1 MSERQQPKL
10 VFVGPDSGW
19 LPILDTFGQVARLHR
34 AETTA
39 DSIVQS
45 LQDADALVDASIRV
59 PLTDK
64 MIAQAPHLKVISCA
78 STGTDHVA
86 REEAKRRGIAVI
98 SLRDHPEVIA
108 NLTPAAELTWALL
121 MACARKLPAALDHVR
136 QGGWI
141 REEFPGLMLNGRQLG
156 LIGCGRI
163 GGWMARYAAAFG
175 MRVVGYDPFVS
186 AMPASITS
194 QPIDVVVRESD
205 VVSVH
210 VPLTEGTRGLLS
222 ASLLAQI
229 KPGAIVLNTSR
240 GAIIDEAALLEG
252 LKSGRIG
259 AAGIDVLDGE
269 PDIVN
274 HPLLAYAKQH
284 DNLLITP
291 HCGGFSPD
299 AVAIVSRHAASV
311 ALAVLRG
318 EKP

>member
-1 MSERQQPKL
+1 MDAGSQPRI

-19 LPILDTFGQVARLHR
+19 DPVLQSIGHVAQLKRADTTS
-34 AETTA
+34 E
-39 DSIVQS
+39 SIAQM
-45 LQDADALVDASIRV
+45 LKDADALVDASIRV
-59 PLTDK
+59 PVTDR
-64 MIAQAPHLKVISCA
+64 MIGDAPNLKVISCA

-86 REEAKRRGIAVI
+86 RQEANRRGIAVI
-98 SLRDHPEVIA
+98 SLRDHPDVIA

-136 QGGWI
+136 HGGWI

-163 GGWMARYAAAFG
+163 GGWMARYATAFG

-186 AMPASITS
+186 AMSPLITA
-194 QPIDVVVRESD
+194 QPIDAVVRDSD

-210 VPLTEGTRGLLS
+210 VPLTEETRGVLSAPLLS
-222 ASLLAQI
+222 QI

-240 GAIIDEAALLEG
+240 GAIVDEAALLAG

-259 AAGIDVLDGE
+259 AAGLDVLDGE

-274 HPLLAYAKQH
+274 HPLLAYAKDH

-299 AVAIVSRHAASV
+299 AVAIVSKHAASV
-311 ALAVLRG
+311 ALAALRG
-318 EKP
+318 DKP

>member
-1 MSERQQPKL
+1 MKAKSKPRI
-10 VFVGPDSGW
+10 VFVGPDFGW
-19 LPILDTFGQVARLHR
+19 NPIVAAFGDEAQLIR

-39 DSIVQS
+39 ESIAQTIR
-45 LQDADALVDASIRV
+45 DADALVDSSIRV
-59 PLTDK
+59 PVTDK
-64 MIAQAPHLKVISCA
+64 MIADAPDLKVISCA

-86 REEAKRRGIAVI
+86 RGEVNRRGIKVI
-98 SLRDHPEVIA
+98 SLRDHPDVIA

-136 QGGWI
+136 GGGWI

-163 GGWMARYAAAFG
+163 GGWMARYATAFG
-175 MRVVGYDPFVS
+175 MRLVGYDPFVS
-186 AMPASITS
+186 AMPPSIAA
-194 QPIDVVVRESD
+194 QPIETVVRESD

-210 VPLTEGTRGLLS
+210 VPLTQETRGLLS
-222 ASLLAQI
+222 ASLLSQI

-240 GAIIDEAALLEG
+240 GAIVDEAALLAG

-259 AAGIDVLDGE
+259 AAGLDVLDGE
-269 PDIVN
+269 PEIAN
-274 HPLLAYAKQH
+274 HPLLAYAKEH

-311 ALAVLRG
+311 ALAALQGR
-318 EKP
+318 

>member
-1 MSERQQPKL
+1 MLK
-10 VFVGPDSGW
+10 
-19 LPILDTFGQVARLHR
+19 
-34 AETTA
+34 
-39 DSIVQS
+39 
-45 LQDADALVDASIRV
+45 DAHALIDASIRV
-59 PLTDK
+59 PVTDK
-64 MIAQAPHLKVISCA
+64 MISGAPRLKVISCA

-86 REEAKRRGIAVI
+86 REEAKRRGITVI

-121 MACARKLPAALDHVR
+121 MACARKLPAALNHVL
-136 QGGWI
+136 QGSWI

-163 GGWMARYAAAFG
+163 GGWMARYATAFG

-186 AMPASITS
+186 AMPPSITA
-194 QPIDVVVRESD
+194 QPIDVVVRDSD

-210 VPLTEGTRGLLS
+210 VPLTEQTRSLLS

-240 GAIIDEAALLEG
+240 GAIVDEAALLSG

-269 PDIVN
+269 PAIAD
-274 HPLLAYAKQH
+274 HPLLAYAREH
-284 DNLLITP
+284 ENLLITP

-299 AVAIVSRHAASV
+299 AVAIVSKHAASV
-311 ALAVLRG
+311 ALAALRG
-318 EKP
+318 DKR